1 MLLGVPSSIG
11 IVSNVCVGS
20 KNGLSEPLCRP
31 ASAWADHIC
40 RAVAS
45 VAKSSARNGAQ
56 LLDFLAKYFN
66 TDSNFKGLATGQRPS
81 VSVSVTFTLGI
92 LLLKWEAEAE
102 AELTLAAR
110 EGEKFIV
117 AVVALSSL
125 IVRP

>member
-1 MLLGVPSSIG
+1 MSPRQRVGGSHLQSGGECRQIKRPKRGPVIGLG
-11 IVSNVCVGS
+11 
-20 KNGLSEPLCRP
+20 
-31 ASAWADHIC
+31 
-40 RAVAS
+40 
-45 VAKSSARNGAQ
+45 
-56 LLDFLAKYFN
+56 AKYFN